1 MNYVVNFF
9 AEPLTDYG
17 KLMEQQSNV
26 EIPNPVYTG
35 KKKSK
40 YLTI

>member
-1 MNYVVNFF
+1 MVVAYFF
-9 AEPLTDYG
+9 TEPLTDYG

-26 EIPNPVYTG
+26 EAPNPVYTG

>member
-17 KLMEQQSNV
+17 KLMEQQSKV
-26 EIPNPVYTG
+26 EAPNPIYTG
-35 KKKSK
+35 GKKSK

>member
-9 AEPLTDYG
+9 AEPLIDYG
-17 KLMEQQSNV
+17 KLIEQQAKKESA
-26 EIPNPVYTG
+26 NPIYDG
-35 KKKSK
+35 GKKSK